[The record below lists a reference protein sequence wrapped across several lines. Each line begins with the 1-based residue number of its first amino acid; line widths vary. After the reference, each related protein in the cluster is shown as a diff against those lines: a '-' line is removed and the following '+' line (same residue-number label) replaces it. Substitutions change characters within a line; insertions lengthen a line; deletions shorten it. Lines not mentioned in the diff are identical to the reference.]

1 MKNIKK
7 TLSMVLVFALIFT
20 SFAFVPKTAGA
31 EEEEKYGVDYVRNNF
46 QVVAPYEQYFK
57 EEDTIDLEKED
68 LNDDFG
74 IGLEVGEN
82 AKFTAL
88 RGIAKAIRNYILYEV
103 MNLDRYEEG
112 IPTEEQKQKANAM
125 MPNYLKVE
133 DSGWGLAITGI
144 STNGKDFNTGV
155 FKDGGAADGS
165 MTSGADGCWY
175 FLVGKDIYGEYDD
188 PQKGVNEFVFGD
200 NSEITETYCENIKL
214 VWLSNSYRIG
224 EISYPQN
231 KYGVAFET
239 EPTDY
244 ILSSYSVFD
253 TEKTKEPVADAKIEL
268 VDDDNKVVCTT
279 TTDANGKFTIPA
291 QKSAGITYSIKAY
304 LEKTTADG
312 KTYSDLSYT
321 AQSFYPRLLP
331 KKAKSVK
338 AKVKGKKSAKKKN
351 IKVIWKNGHDYADAR
366 TVYTVY
372 ISQKKSKGYKK
383 AGKGDGN
390 NTSCT
395 VKKMK
400 KGTYYIK
407 LKTTEYYTPDY
418 TSEGGDAVDSVTR
431 SSGYTTPI
439 KVKVK

>member
-1 MKNIKK
+1 
-7 TLSMVLVFALIFT
+7 MVLVFALIFT

-112 IPTEEQKQKANAM
+112 IPTEEQKKEANAK

-133 DSGWGLAITGI
+133 DSGGWLAITGI

-155 FKDGGAADGS
+155 FKEGGSADGS

-188 PQKGVNEFVFGD
+188 PQIGVNNFVFGE

-214 VWLSNSYRIG
+214 VWLSKSYRIG

-231 KYGVAFET
+231 KYGVEFEN

-244 ILSSYSVFD
+244 VLNSYSVFD
-253 TEKTKEPVADAKIEL
+253 SAKTKEPVADAKIEL
-268 VDDDNKVVCTT
+268 VDDDNKEVYTT

-304 LEKTTADG
+304 LEKTNEAG

-321 AQSFYPRLLP
+321 AQSFYPRMLP

-351 IKVIWKNGHDYADAR
+351 IKVTWKNGHDYADAR

-418 TSEGGDAVDSVTR
+418 TPEGGDAVDSVTR